1 MRVGGYFGGPELL
14 STLGV
19 PLLKG
24 RALTAADATTRPTP
38 AIVTASLARTLWNV
52 EEALGQV
59 VSLGGRY
66 GRYTVVGIAQDF
78 AFGSMNEPIAGV
90 VLWVHPG
97 GYGIAP
103 RFIVRTDRPELQVEA
118 IRRMVKEVAPDAP
131 RVTILTGHEL
141 VARDLGRQRLGA
153 WFFSGF
159 GLIALVLGAGGVFWL
174 VAYLAE
180 SRRREFGIRL
190 ALGATSGHLV
200 RRGVV
205 AGVVPVAI
213 RGSCRSRRGGARR
226 TRVRRAAARPQ
237 RAGPS
242 DLHKRGP
249 ADDWMRHTV
258 GSGGCVAPASHCA
271 SRRAASGLAPS
282 GGSRR
287 RVNTTLKARAK
298 VLLLLCH
305 CRNWLRVSSR
315 FS

>member
-1 MRVGGYFGGPELL
+1 ML

-159 GLIALVLGAGGVFWL
+159 GLIALVLGAGGVFGL

-213 RGSCRSRRGGARR
+213 G
-226 TRVRRAAARPQ
+226 AAAGLVAAALVARVFVALLPGLSALDPLTYTSVGLLMIGCATLSGLGAAW
-237 RAGPS
+237 RLRRIA
-242 DLHKRGP
+242 P
-249 ADDWMRHTV
+249 AD
-258 GSGGCVAPASHCA
+258 AL
-271 SRRAASGLAPS
+271 RAD
-282 GGSRR
+282 
-287 RVNTTLKARAK
+287 
-298 VLLLLCH
+298 
-305 CRNWLRVSSR
+305 
-315 FS
+315 